1 MKTFRDRVAVVT
13 GAASGIGRAMAERFA
28 AEGMKIVLADV
39 EEQAL
44 AQAAAEMKS
53 GGAAVLA
60 VRTDVSKAADVAAL
74 AKKTKDT
81 FGGAHV
87 LCNNAGVSVA
97 GPMWEK
103 TVQDWEWILGVNL
116 WGVIH
121 GIREFVPMMLA
132 QDAEAHVVN
141 TASMAGLISGPGMAP
156 YNVTKHSVVTM
167 SESLHHELAMA
178 SQGRVRVSVLCP
190 GWVNTKI
197 AESERNR
204 PAELPQTGPAQP
216 GQEVMIQMVKGFLAN
231 GLPPTRVADLVFAAI
246 RDERFYI
253 LTHPEWKPMIRT
265 RMEDILEER
274 SPTYSGIA

>member
-13 GAASGIGRAMAERFA
+13 GGASGIGRAMAERFA

-39 EEQAL
+39 EEQPL
-44 AQAAAEMKS
+44 AKAAAEMKS
-53 GGAAVLA
+53 AGAAVLA
-60 VRTDVSKAADVAAL
+60 VRTDVAKAGDMAAL
-74 AKKTKDT
+74 AKKTRET

-97 GPMWEK
+97 GPIWEK

-132 QDAEAHVVN
+132 QDTEAHVVN
-141 TASMAGLISGPGMAP
+141 TASMAGLVSGPGMAP

-178 SQGRVRVSVLCP
+178 SAGRVKVSVLCP

-204 PAELPQTGPAQP
+204 PAELPETGPEAP
-216 GQEVMIQMVKGFLAN
+216 AHDVMLQMVKGFLAN
-231 GLPPTRVADLVFAAI
+231 GLPPARVADLVFAAI

-274 SPTYSGIA
+274 SPTYAGIA